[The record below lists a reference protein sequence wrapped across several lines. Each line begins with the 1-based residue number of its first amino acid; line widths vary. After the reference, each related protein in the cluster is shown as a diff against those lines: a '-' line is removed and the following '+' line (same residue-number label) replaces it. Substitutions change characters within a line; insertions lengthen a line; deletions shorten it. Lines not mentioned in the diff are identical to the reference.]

1 MDPCNTPLSHPIDLN
16 KEYSVDLS
24 KQPIC
29 KLRRGSH
36 TSSLSIRSLLFTP
49 FLESLLRRKTGKE
62 KKKTKNGLELE
73 YDGGDIAF
81 GVIWNG
87 D

>member
-1 MDPCNTPLSHPIDLN
+1 MDPCNAPLSHPIDIN

-49 FLESLLRRKTGKE
+49 FLESLLRSKTG
-62 KKKTKNGLELE
+62 KKKTKQNKKWVAIG
-73 YDGGDIAF
+73 I
-81 GVIWNG
+81 
-87 D
+87 